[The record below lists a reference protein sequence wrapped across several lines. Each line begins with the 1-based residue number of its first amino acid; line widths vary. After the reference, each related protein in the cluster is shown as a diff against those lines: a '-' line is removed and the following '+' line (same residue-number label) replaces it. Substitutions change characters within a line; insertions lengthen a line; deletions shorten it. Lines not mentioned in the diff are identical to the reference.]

1 MTGKIITIT
10 SSILILLWS
19 FSGCSGAR
27 YKYDVTPDAD
37 RVYHSLRIKVNVKYK
52 GSGERDNFKIIL
64 KFDDTKDKM
73 LFLSP
78 LNQVYGLLVVNPNR
92 ENALL
97 VNTKKKKYWT
107 GPFRILLQELWGPGM
122 DFNYKEFKQLLV
134 AGVMPGDKLKRRD
147 ITISIEKTDTGEE
160 EKPERMT
167 ITTRDVRVKIKISHR
182 TTGKGRIRFSVD
194 LARMKKAGLRET
206 LE

>member
-1 MTGKIITIT
+1 MAGKIVTIT
-10 SSILILLWS
+10 SLILIFLWS
-19 FSGCSGAR
+19 IFACSGAR
-27 YKYDVTPDAD
+27 YKYDVTPDAEQ
-37 RVYHSLRIKVNVKYK
+37 VYHSLRIKVNVKYK

-64 KFDDTKDKM
+64 KFDNSKDKM

-97 VNTKKKKYWT
+97 VNIKKKKYWT
-107 GPFRILLQELWGPGM
+107 GPFHIVLQELWGPGM
-122 DFNYKEFKQLLV
+122 DFNYREFKQLLV
-134 AGVMPGDKLKRRD
+134 AGIIPGDKLKRRD
-147 ITISIEKTDTGEE
+147 INISIDKTDNSEE
-160 EKPERMT
+160 EKPEQMT
-167 ITTRDVRVKIKISHR
+167 IITRDVRVRIKISHR

-194 LARMKKAGLRET
+194 LPRMKKAGLREI

>member
-1 MTGKIITIT
+1 MVGKIVTIT
-10 SSILILLWS
+10 SLILIFLWS
-19 FSGCSGAR
+19 FSGCSGLR
-27 YKYDVTPDAD
+27 YKYDVTPDAEK
-37 RVYHSLRIKVNVKYK
+37 VYHSLRIKVNVKYK

-64 KFDDTKDKM
+64 KFDNTRDKM

-107 GPFRILLQELWGPGM
+107 GPFHILLQELWGPGM
-122 DFNYKEFKQLLV
+122 DFNYKEFKQLIV
-134 AGVMPGDKLKRRD
+134 EGVKPGDKLKRRD
-147 ITISIEKTDTGEE
+147 INISIEKTDNSEE
-160 EKPERMT
+160 EKPGRMT

-194 LARMKKAGLRET
+194 LAHMKKAGLREI

>member
-1 MTGKIITIT
+1 MAGKIVTIT
-10 SSILILLWS
+10 SLILIFLWS
-19 FSGCSGAR
+19 FFACSGAR
-27 YKYDVTPDAD
+27 YKYDVTPDAE

-52 GSGERDNFKIIL
+52 GSGERDNVKIIL
-64 KFDDTKDKM
+64 KFDNTKDKM

-92 ENALL
+92 GNALL

-107 GPFRILLQELWGPGM
+107 GPFHILLQELWGPGM
-122 DFNYKEFKQLLV
+122 DFNYKEFKQLIV
-134 AGVMPGDKLKRRD
+134 EGVMPGDKLKRRD
-147 ITISIEKTDTGEE
+147 INISIEKTDNSEE

-167 ITTRDVRVKIKISHR
+167 ITTRDVRVRIKISHR

-206 LE
+206 LK

>member
-1 MTGKIITIT
+1 MAGKIVTIT
-10 SSILILLWS
+10 SLILIFLWS
-19 FSGCSGAR
+19 FFACSGAR
-27 YKYDVTPDAD
+27 YKYDVTPDAE
-37 RVYHSLRIKVNVKYK
+37 RLYHSLRIKVNVKYK

-64 KFDDTKDKM
+64 KFDNTKDKM

-92 ENALL
+92 ENTLL

-107 GPFRILLQELWGPGM
+107 GPFHILLQELWGPGM

-134 AGVMPGDKLKRRD
+134 EGVMPGDKLKRRD
-147 ITISIEKTDTGEE
+147 INISIEKTDNSEE

-167 ITTRDVRVKIKISHR
+167 ITTRDVRVRIKISHR

-206 LE
+206 LK